1 MSDDSFAQGYELRM
15 LTDLMDSGENAGF
28 VAEFEFVRGC
38 PIGVGG
44 GCTSAGGTC
53 VRWGEDTYQTTGGVE
68 FSESAPE
75 FCTCPGDVACDCDC
89 SIPAPPPPSPPPA
102 PPPSPLGL
110 SASGMDAKTLKTLL
124 ISVICGTVGVVLLWL
139 ARKNYAR
146 MKKKFSIPIRQLII
160 LWARK
165 KLTRMQTSVREGTER
180 LYMRAKSRGICGF
193 RMLDV
198 YTLWFLNTLQLLI
211 RVFFVVN
218 TGTCT

>member
-1 MSDDSFAQGYELRM
+1 
-15 LTDLMDSGENAGF
+15 
-28 VAEFEFVRGC
+28 
-38 PIGVGG
+38 
-44 GCTSAGGTC
+44 
-53 VRWGEDTYQTTGGVE
+53 
-68 FSESAPE
+68 
-75 FCTCPGDVACDCDC
+75 VACDCDC

-102 PPPSPLGL
+102 PSPPPLGQ
-110 SASGMDAKTLKTLL
+110 SASGMDSETLKTLL

-146 MKKKFSIPIRQLII
+146 MKKKFSIPIRQLIV
-160 LWARK
+160 LRARK
-165 KLTRMQTSVREGTER
+165 KLTRMQTAAREGTER

-218 TGTCT
+218 TVIIAQAIEDYVSDIDGAENLTKIVLCGFYFHAAFYLILGAAEFYVVFASVYAENKYE